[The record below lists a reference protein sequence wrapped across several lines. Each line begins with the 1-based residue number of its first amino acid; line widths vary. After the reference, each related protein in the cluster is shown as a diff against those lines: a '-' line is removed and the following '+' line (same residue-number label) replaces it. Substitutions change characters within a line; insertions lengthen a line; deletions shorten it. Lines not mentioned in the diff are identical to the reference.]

1 MIRARTPVIP
11 FPILLALVLLASL
24 AMPFAAQAAV
34 CSAGAATM
42 PNATYAQKIA
52 AVACR
57 ENVLWYTPFIDAEG
71 RLASITV
78 SEGETMALS
87 DGYTPAWKRV
97 ADYWRDSG
105 LMGQMASFPGATECS
120 YANASY
126 APPACRAFLID
137 KPWSAAFVSYVMA
150 QAGLPGFKP
159 SPSHFDYVRA
169 AYAQPAESAYR
180 FADPDAEPA
189 TLGDLLCFVRANS
202 TPLGFLGMQSYLAS
216 GNGGGLFMHCD
227 IVVGV
232 DRNGGKLYLV
242 GGNVLQG
249 VTMRILGIDRNGLPK
264 NLPRGAGRSTTC
276 WPENEAG
283 CNFNRQDWAAL
294 LKLRP
299 ASEIASL
306 PLLALPPA
314 SPISAPSA
322 QPQTQ
327 CCVNCVVGSGIPRC
341 PRP

>member
-1 MIRARTPVIP
+1 MIRARPPVLS
-11 FPILLALVLLASL
+11 LLFLLVWLA
-24 AMPFAAQAAV
+24 APFAAQAAV
-34 CSAGAATM
+34 CNASAADSPT
-42 PNATYAQKIA
+42 ATYAQKVA
-52 AVACR
+52 AIACR
-57 ENVLWYTPFIDAEG
+57 ENILWYSPFIDVQG
-71 RLASITV
+71 RLASITA

-105 LMGQMASFPGATECS
+105 LMGQMAGFPGATDCS

-150 QAGLPGFKP
+150 QARLPGFRP

-189 TLGDLLCFVRANS
+189 TIGDLLCFVRANS
-202 TPLGFLGMQSYLAS
+202 TPLGFLGMQRYLAANS
-216 GNGGGLFMHCD
+216 GGGLFMHCD

-232 DRNGGKLYLV
+232 DRGAGKLYTV

-249 VTMRILGIDRNGLPK
+249 VTLRILAIDRNGMPK
-264 NLPRGAGRSTTC
+264 DLPRGAGRSTTC

-283 CNFNRQDWAAL
+283 CNFNRQDWVAV

-299 ASEIASL
+299 ASDIAAL
-306 PLLALPPA
+306 PLLALPPSLPS
-314 SPISAPSA
+314 SPSN
-322 QPQTQ
+322 QPQVQ
-327 CCVNCVVGSGIPRC
+327 CCVNCVVGSGVPRC